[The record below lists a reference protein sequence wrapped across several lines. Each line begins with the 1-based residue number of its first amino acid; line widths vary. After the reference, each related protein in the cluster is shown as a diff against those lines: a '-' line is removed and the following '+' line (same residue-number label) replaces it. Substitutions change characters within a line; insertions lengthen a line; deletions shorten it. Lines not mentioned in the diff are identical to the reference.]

1 MEMGIKLSDGREIPM
16 EMHKVK
22 IVQKTNLIPARQ
34 RLEAMTESG
43 YNTFL
48 LRTRDIFLDM
58 LTDSGT
64 NAMSDNQLA
73 AMMVSDDAYAG
84 SESYYKLCAAV
95 KEVFG
100 LEYVLPA
107 HQGRAAEHLIAKV
120 LVKPG
125 DVIPMNYHFTTTRAH
140 FEILGGT
147 VHELFHDSALETS
160 SALPFKGNLDV
171 KKLQAIIEQVG
182 ADKVSFVRME
192 ATTNLIG
199 GQPFSL
205 ANLKEVQKLAN
216 QHNIPVVLD
225 ASLISENAYLIK
237 QREKEYASASIR
249 DIIQEMMACADL
261 MYLSG
266 RKSCAVR
273 GGMLA
278 TNHKKYFDQL
288 LPWLPVYEGFMTYGG
303 MSTKEIEAMAV
314 GIREMVDD
322 NVAGSSVEFI
332 KHFVNELD
340 KRGVPVVTPP
350 GGLACHVDAKK
361 FVPHIPQ
368 QQYPAGALSAAIYL
382 SSGVRSMERGTIS
395 TDRDKDGKEIMAD
408 MELARL
414 AVPRR
419 IFTLSQIEYT
429 IDRVAWLYKHR
440 NLIKGLA
447 FVEEPPVLR
456 FFFGKLK
463 PMDNWGEKLV
473 KAFEAEF
480 GAEC

>member
-1 MEMGIKLSDGREIPM
+1 MGIRLSDGREIPM

-22 IVQKTNLIPARQ
+22 IIQKTNLIPAQ
-34 RLEAMTESG
+34 ERLAAMIDSG

-48 LRTRDIFLDM
+48 LRTKYIFLDM

-73 AMMVSDDAYAG
+73 AMMVADDAYAG
-84 SESYYKLCAAV
+84 SESYYKLTEAI

-100 LEYVLPA
+100 YDYVLPA
-107 HQGRAAEHLIAKV
+107 HQGRAAEHLIAKI

-125 DVIPMNYHFTTTRAH
+125 DVVPMNYHFTTTRAH

-147 VHELFHDSALETS
+147 VLELFHDYALETES
-160 SALPFKGNLDV
+160 SVPFKGNMDID
-171 KKLQAIIEQVG
+171 KLKAVIKQYG

-205 ANLKEVQKLAN
+205 ANLRQVKEVAA
-216 QHNIPVVLD
+216 QHGIPLVLD

-237 QREKEYASASIR
+237 QREAEYKNAAII
-249 DIIQEMMACADL
+249 DIIREMMSLSDL

-273 GGMLA
+273 GGLLA
-278 TNHKKYFDQL
+278 TNDKKYFDML
-288 LPWLPVYEGFMTYGG
+288 LPWLPVYEGFLTYGG
-303 MSTKEIEAMAV
+303 MSTKEVEAMAV
-314 GIREMVDD
+314 GIREMTDD
-322 NVAGSSVEFI
+322 NVAGASVEFI
-332 KHFVNELD
+332 KYFVTELD

-368 QQYPAGALSAAIYL
+368 QQYPAGALAAAIYIA
-382 SSGVRSMERGTIS
+382 SGVRSMERGTIS
-395 TDRDKDGKEIMAD
+395 TDRDRDGNEVMAD
-408 MELARL
+408 LELARL

-419 IFTLSQIEYT
+419 IYTLSQIEYV
-429 IDRVAWLYKHR
+429 IDRVTWLYKNR
-440 NLIKGLA
+440 NLIKGLT
-447 FVEEPPVLR
+447 FIEEPPVLR

-463 PMDNWGEKLV
+463 ALDNWGADLV
-473 KAFEAEF
+473 KAFEADF
-480 GAEC
+480 GKEC

>member
-1 MEMGIKLSDGREIPM
+1 MGIRLSDGREIPM

-22 IVQKTNLIPARQ
+22 IVQKTNLIPAQ
-34 RLEAMTESG
+34 ERLAAITDSG

-48 LRTRDIFLDM
+48 LRTKHIFLDM

-73 AMMVSDDAYAG
+73 AMMVADDAYAG
-84 SESYYKLCAAV
+84 SESYYKLTEAI

-100 LEYVLPA
+100 YDYVLPA
-107 HQGRAAEHLIAKV
+107 HQGRAAEHLISKI

-147 VHELFHDSALETS
+147 VLELFHDYALETAS
-160 SALPFKGNLDV
+160 TIPFKGNMDID
-171 KKLQAIIEQVG
+171 KLKAVIKQYG
-182 ADKVSFVRME
+182 AEKVSFVRME

-205 ANLKEVQKLAN
+205 ANMRQVKEVASR
-216 QHNIPVVLD
+216 HGIPLIFD

-237 QREKEYASASIR
+237 QREAEYKNASIL
-249 DIIQEMMACADL
+249 DIIREMMSLSDI

-273 GGMLA
+273 GGLLA
-278 TNHKKYFDQL
+278 TNNKKYFDML
-288 LPWLPVYEGFMTYGG
+288 LPWLPVYEGFLTYGG
-303 MSTKEIEAMAV
+303 MSTKEVEAMAV
-314 GIREMVDD
+314 GIREMTDD
-322 NVAGSSVEFI
+322 NVAGASVEFI
-332 KHFVNELD
+332 KYFVTELD

-368 QQYPAGALSAAIYL
+368 QQYPAGALAAAIYIA
-382 SSGVRSMERGTIS
+382 SGVRSMERGTIS
-395 TDRDKDGKEIMAD
+395 TDRDKEGKEVMAD
-408 MELARL
+408 LELARL

-419 IFTLSQIEYT
+419 IYTLSQIEYV
-429 IDRVAWLYKHR
+429 IDRVTWLYKNR
-440 NLIKGLA
+440 QLIKGLT
-447 FVEEPPVLR
+447 FIEEPPVLR

-463 PMDNWGEKLV
+463 ALDNWGADLV

-480 GAEC
+480 GKEC

>member
-1 MEMGIKLSDGREIPM
+1 MGIKLSDGREIPM

-84 SESYYKLCAAV
+84 SESYYKLCAAG

>member
-1 MEMGIKLSDGREIPM
+1 MGIRLSDGREIPM

-22 IVQKTNLIPARQ
+22 IIQKTNLIPAQ
-34 RLEAMTESG
+34 ERLAAMIDSG

-48 LRTRDIFLDM
+48 LRTRYIFLDM

-73 AMMVSDDAYAG
+73 AMMVADDAYAG
-84 SESYYKLCAAV
+84 SESYYKLTEAI

-100 LEYVLPA
+100 YDYVLPA
-107 HQGRAAEHLIAKV
+107 HQGRAAEHLIAKI

-125 DVIPMNYHFTTTRAH
+125 DVVPMNYHFTTTRAH

-147 VHELFHDSALETS
+147 VLELFHDYALETES
-160 SALPFKGNLDV
+160 SVPFKGNMDID
-171 KKLQAIIEQVG
+171 KLKAVIKQYG

-205 ANLKEVQKLAN
+205 ANLRQVKEVAA
-216 QHNIPVVLD
+216 QHGIPLVLD

-237 QREKEYASASIR
+237 QREAEYKNAAII
-249 DIIQEMMACADL
+249 DIIREMMSLSDL

-273 GGMLA
+273 GGLLA
-278 TNHKKYFDQL
+278 TNDKKYFDML
-288 LPWLPVYEGFMTYGG
+288 LPWLPVYEGFLTYGG
-303 MSTKEIEAMAV
+303 MSTKEVEAMAV
-314 GIREMVDD
+314 GIREMTDD
-322 NVAGSSVEFI
+322 NVAGASVEFI
-332 KHFVNELD
+332 KYFVTELD

-368 QQYPAGALSAAIYL
+368 QQYPAGALAAAIYIA
-382 SSGVRSMERGTIS
+382 SGVRSMERGTIS
-395 TDRDKDGKEIMAD
+395 TDRDRDGNEVMAD
-408 MELARL
+408 LELARL

-419 IFTLSQIEYT
+419 IYTLSQIEYV
-429 IDRVAWLYKHR
+429 IDRVTWLYKNR
-440 NLIKGLA
+440 NLIKGLT
-447 FVEEPPVLR
+447 FIEEPPVLR

-463 PMDNWGEKLV
+463 ALDNWGADLV
-473 KAFEAEF
+473 KAFEADF
-480 GAEC
+480 GKEC

>member
-1 MEMGIKLSDGREIPM
+1 MGIKLSDGREIPM

-34 RLEAMTESG
+34 RLEAMAESG

-64 NAMSDNQLA
+64 NAMSDHQLA
-73 AMMVSDDAYAG
+73 AMIVSDDAYAG

-147 VHELFHDSALETS
+147 VHELFFDSALETS
-160 SALPFKGNLDV
+160 SDLPFKGNLDV
-171 KKLQAIIEQVG
+171 KKLQALIQKYG

-205 ANLKEVQKLAN
+205 ANFKEVKKLAN

-237 QREKEYASASIR
+237 QREKEYASASIK

-278 TNHKKYFDQL
+278 TNNKKYFDQL

-322 NVAGSSVEFI
+322 HVAGASVEFI

-368 QQYPAGALSAAIYL
+368 QQYPAGALSAAIYI

-429 IDRVAWLYKHR
+429 IDRVAWLYKNR

-463 PMDNWGEKLV
+463 PMENWGEKLV
-473 KAFEAEF
+473 KAFESDF
-480 GAEC
+480 GADC

>member
-1 MEMGIKLSDGREIPM
+1 MGIKLSDGREIPM

-34 RLEAMTESG
+34 RLQAMTESG
-43 YNTFL
+43 FNTFL

-95 KEVFG
+95 KEIFG

-147 VHELFHDSALETS
+147 VHELFFASALETS

-171 KKLQAIIEQVG
+171 KKLQALIQQVG
-182 ADKVSFVRME
+182 AEKVSFVRME

-205 ANLKEVQKLAN
+205 ANFKEVKKLAN
-216 QHNIPVVLD
+216 QYNIPVVLD

-237 QREKEYASASIR
+237 QREKEYASASIK

-278 TNHKKYFDQL
+278 TNNKKYFDQL

-322 NVAGSSVEFI
+322 HVAGSSVEFI

-368 QQYPAGALSAAIYL
+368 QQYPAGALSAAIYI

-419 IFTLSQIEYT
+419 IYTLSQIEYT
-429 IDRVAWLYKHR
+429 IDRVAWLYKNR
-440 NLIKGLA
+440 NLIKGLT

-473 KAFEAEF
+473 TAFEAEF
-480 GAEC
+480 GADC

>member
-1 MEMGIKLSDGREIPM
+1 MGIKLSDGREIPM

-147 VHELFHDSALETS
+147 VHELFYDSALETT

-171 KKLQAIIEQVG
+171 KKLQALIQQVG

-205 ANLKEVQKLAN
+205 ANFKEVKKLAN

-237 QREKEYASASIR
+237 QREKEYASASIK

-278 TNHKKYFDQL
+278 TNNKKYFDQL

-322 NVAGSSVEFI
+322 HVAGSSVEFI

-368 QQYPAGALSAAIYL
+368 QQYPAGALSAAIYI

-429 IDRVAWLYKHR
+429 IDRVAWLYKNR

-463 PMDNWGEKLV
+463 PMDNWGETLV

-480 GAEC
+480 GAQC